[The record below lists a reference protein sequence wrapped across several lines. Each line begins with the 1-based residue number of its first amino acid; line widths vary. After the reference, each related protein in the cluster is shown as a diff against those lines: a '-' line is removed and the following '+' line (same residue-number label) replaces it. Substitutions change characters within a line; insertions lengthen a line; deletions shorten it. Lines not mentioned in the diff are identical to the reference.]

1 VKEFPSGLTNVLN
14 DYIREIRWNYSL
26 TDDKAH
32 EIDDCITAAYAYG
45 VVCGLGMASAV
56 TGTSVFKAMPMDD
69 KGSPIIN
76 TFLNTAAALED
87 DLVEFYKEDLGL

>member
-1 VKEFPSGLTNVLN
+1 MKEFPSGLTNVLN
-14 DYIREIRWNYSL
+14 EYIRKIKCDYSL
-26 TDDKAH
+26 TDDQVH

-45 VVCGLGMASAV
+45 VACGLGMASAV

-76 TFLNTAAALED
+76 AFLNTAAALED

>member
-1 VKEFPSGLTNVLN
+1 VREFPSGLTNVLN
-14 DYIREIRWNYSL
+14 DYIREIKCDYSL
-26 TDDKAH
+26 TDDQVH

-45 VVCGLGMASAV
+45 VACGLGMASAV
-56 TGTSVFKAMPMDD
+56 TGTSVFKVMPMDD

-87 DLVEFYKEDLGL
+87 DLVEFYKEDFGL

>member
-1 VKEFPSGLTNVLN
+1 MKEFPSSLTNVLN
-14 DYIREIRWNYSL
+14 DYIRRIKCDFSFTN
-26 TDDKAH
+26 AQVH

-45 VVCGLGMASAV
+45 VACGLGMGSAI

-69 KGSPIIN
+69 KGNPIIN
-76 TFLNTAAALED
+76 TFLTTAAALED